1 MAAGRGGGQES
12 YERRPSEEPEWE
24 PEVWVEV
31 DVRREAE
38 GAVGRASVTEP
49 GDVPVA
55 EVDEAEL
62 VEVVGSGQAKRMRKR
77 LEDAA
82 RSFSRGHFEAAR
94 RMLRSLSEE
103 APKAS
108 AVRELHGLTLYRLGR
123 WRAAARELEAFR
135 QLTGSTEQHPVLAD
149 CYRALGRYGTVE
161 RLWDELRRASP
172 GAEAVTE
179 GRIVSAGALA
189 DQGELSAAIDRL
201 GSGWQVPKRPREH
214 HLRRAYALAD
224 LCERAGD
231 LPRAREIFSRLCRA
245 DPAFADVELRL
256 RHLR

>member
-1 MAAGRGGGQES
+1 MAAGRGGEGS
-12 YERRPSEEPEWE
+12 NERGTRPEPGWE

-31 DVRREAE
+31 GIREEAE
-38 GAVGRASVTEP
+38 GAVGRAEITGAGER
-49 GDVPVA
+49 PVA
-55 EVDEAEL
+55 EIDEAEL

-82 RSFSRGHFEAAR
+82 RSFSRGHFDAAR
-94 RMLRSLSEE
+94 KILRSLSEE
-103 APKAS
+103 APRAS
-108 AVRELHGLTLYRLGR
+108 AVRELHGLALYRLGR

-161 RLWDELRRASP
+161 SLWDELRRASP

-189 DQGELSAAIDRL
+189 DRGELSAAIERL
-201 GSGWQVPKRPREH
+201 GSEWKLPKRPRVH

-224 LCERAGD
+224 LCERAGE
-231 LPRAREIFSRLCRA
+231 LPRARELFSRIHGA
-245 DPAFADVELRL
+245 APEFADVDRRL
-256 RHLR
+256 RQLR